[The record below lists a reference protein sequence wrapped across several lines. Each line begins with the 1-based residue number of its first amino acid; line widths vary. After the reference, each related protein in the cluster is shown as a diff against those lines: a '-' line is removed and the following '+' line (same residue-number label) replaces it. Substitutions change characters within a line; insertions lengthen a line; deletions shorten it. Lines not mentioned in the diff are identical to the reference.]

1 MHTHT
6 HTQGDLALTTEERP
20 ISEELQ
26 DKLAQTFKMLDTN
39 DSGQLDM
46 KEVKRALIALE
57 VDEEELVGWGEEGS
71 GSSGKSRASMSE
83 AHINE

>member
-1 MHTHT
+1 
-6 HTQGDLALTTEERP
+6 LALTSEERP

-39 DSGQLDM
+39 DSGHLDM

-71 GSSGKSRASMSE
+71 GSSGKWRAS
-83 AHINE
+83 NE